1 MKIGVQVHLKS
12 GKAANG
18 IIVEAYSLKKLND
31 EITRKFHKRK
41 TKFLEVEGVNEIL
54 SVPKENVEFIV
65 YVKLSDVSPIDENAS
80 S

>member
-18 IIVEAYSLKKLND
+18 IIVEASSLKKLND
-31 EITRKFHKRK
+31 EISRKFHKRK

-54 SVPKENVEFIV
+54 SVPKENVEFI
-65 YVKLSDVSPIDENAS
+65 LFLNLAEQETSSD
-80 S
+80 